1 MNLCGWLRTLGAS
14 ETPRDERNRSAG
26 AIYADLRK
34 WATAYVRRA
43 SPCPLTDD
51 DVDEAIQHVLTRA
64 ATGTCRFEGLT
75 EGEAF
80 SWCMRVLLN
89 RARDRCREKRRFYL
103 TSGSDREFGPD
114 VTGPEPETQADHE
127 TLAANEFLG
136 ILADVEAAL
145 VRLHRAQDVESLTLA
160 LRCHLEARLG
170 ASPEE
175 QVARYALDGRPPA
188 DEQEA
193 VRARNR
199 VYQYR
204 KRGRRAG
211 CEALAALV
219 AEGRYTAED
228 VAHAAQ
234 LLGCQAL
241 YPKPLERLPKA
252 S

>member
-14 ETPRDERNRSAG
+14 ETASHERNRSAE

-34 WATAYVRRA
+34 WAAAYVRRT

-51 DVDEAIQHVLTRA
+51 DVDEAIQHVLMRA
-64 ATGTCRFEGLT
+64 ATGTCRFQGDT

-89 RARDRCREKRRFYL
+89 RARDRCREKRRFHL
-103 TSGSDREFGPD
+103 ISGSDREFGPD

-127 TLAANEFLG
+127 ALALHEFQD
-136 ILADVEAAL
+136 ILAEIEAAL
-145 VRLHRAQDVESLTLA
+145 VRLHRAQDVEGLTLA

-175 QVARYALDGRPPA
+175 QVARFSPDGRLPA
-188 DEQEA
+188 DAEAA

-199 VYQYR
+199 IYQYR
-204 KRGRRAG
+204 NRGRRAG

-219 AEGRYTAED
+219 AEGRYSAED
-228 VAHAAQ
+228 VEHAAQ
-234 LLGCQAL
+234 LLGCHAFGPTPVQRV
-241 YPKPLERLPKA
+241 PGA